1 MALSPLV
8 RPPRPLSAITTP
20 SIRFVDQAEAARLWD
35 VALERFQDCN
45 HAQGFGMGE
54 FERGQGKQVVRMAYP
69 DLAGAR
75 VLAQAV
81 RHVPLPG
88 IEIWG
93 IRQGPL
99 FQAGVDE
106 RENRRHLHNFL
117 QDVRACLGKGQNP
130 MPLHLTMGI
139 AHDAETELVLRKNGF
154 QRPHFERAPSL
165 TYRLELSPDPGK
177 NLAALDAKW
186 RNQLRKAESCRP
198 VFRWGEQENLWEEYV
213 KIHNEMCDRKKM
225 RNFRLDRE
233 TAGALRRHLAGKH
246 LVLLGDLDG
255 RPVCGC
261 VALIHGSKGY
271 YLYAAASHE
280 ARNHDLSNAMM
291 WKMTEVLR
299 ERDVRELDLS
309 GIDPIRNPGGAHF
322 KRGVGGRLVTTLGD
336 WEAGFRPFSKLIFD
350 ALLAWRTLRQ
360 YQG

>member
-1 MALSPLV
+1 M
-8 RPPRPLSAITTP
+8 
-20 SIRFVDQAEAARLWD
+20 DQAEAARLWD
-35 VALERFQDCN
+35 VSLERFKDCN

-69 DLAGAR
+69 DLDRAR

-93 IRQGPL
+93 IRQGPV
-99 FQAGVDE
+99 FQAGGDE

-117 QDVRACLGKGQNP
+117 LEMRVFLGKGRNS
-130 MPLHLTMGI
+130 MPIHLTMGI
-139 AHDAETELVLRKNGF
+139 AHDAETELIFRKNGF

-165 TYRLELSPDPGK
+165 TYRLELFSDPGK

-186 RNQLRKAESCRP
+186 RNQLRKAESYRP
-198 VFRWGEQENLWEEYV
+198 VFRWGEQQNLWEDYV
-213 KIHNEMCDRKKM
+213 KIHNEMCERKGM
-225 RNFRLDRE
+225 RNFRL
-233 TAGALRRHLAGKH
+233 AGEIAEALRRHLNGKH
-246 LVLLGDLDG
+246 LVLVGDLNG
-255 RPVCGC
+255 RPACGC
-261 VALIHGSKGY
+261 IALVHGAKSY
-271 YLYAAASHE
+271 YLYAAASDE

-291 WKMTEVLR
+291 WKMTELLR
-299 ERDVRELDLS
+299 ERGVRELDLS

-322 KRGVGGRLVTTLGD
+322 KRGVGGRLVATLGD
-336 WEAGFRPFSKLIFD
+336 WEAGFRPISKLIFD

-360 YQG
+360 YHG